1 MTRDSFLKAVNY
13 LDKKQGNY
21 KQTTLWN
28 TKRQEF
34 LNRAPQ
40 RIIDVFEYLVGQGRK
55 VFVYEL
61 LSRNNAKKEMS
72 FMTPLYLPEYN
83 LAIWYLPNA
92 KNAIEEKKVKEQLKK
107 YIYVTRPWFYTIVV
121 TPDSTFEYVDAK
133 INEVEKYFRMTPR
146 KGVVNKLVFPPK
158 KKRERI
164 KSVPTYEKVERKA
177 IIS

>member
-1 MTRDSFLKAVNY
+1 MTREEFLKAINN

-28 TKRQEF
+28 AKRQEF

-40 RIIDVFEYLVGQGRK
+40 RIMDTFEYLLSRGEE

-72 FMTPLYLPEYN
+72 FMTPLYLPKYN

-133 INEVEKYFRMTPR
+133 LKEVGRYYSLTPR
-146 KGVVNKLVFPPK
+146 KGIKDNIVIRPK

-164 KSVPTYEKVERKA
+164 KVTPKYEMVERK
-177 IIS
+177 

>member
-1 MTRDSFLKAVNY
+1 MTRDSFLKAVNN

-21 KQTTLWN
+21 RQTTLWSA
-28 TKRQEF
+28 KRQEF

-83 LAIWYLPNA
+83 LAIWYLPNT
-92 KNAIEEKKVKEQLKK
+92 KNAIEEKKAKEQLKK

-121 TPDSTFEYVDAK
+121 TPDSTFDYVDAK
-133 INEVEKYFRMTPR
+133 LKEVEKYFRMTPR

-164 KSVPTYEKVERKA
+164 KIVPKYEMVERK
-177 IIS
+177 